1 MIDRV
6 RLRGV
11 LPALLLCGL
20 AAGCAEPAQ
29 GDGRDEPERR
39 VTLVT
44 DESWQLPKE
53 LRAAFERQTDLKL
66 VHRKVGRTPAEL
78 VEELA
83 QHKGKPFGDVVMGI
97 DTSTARPAL
106 GTETL
111 APYTSPEANKGQ
123 QRFSVDEQLRL
134 SAVDRLITCVL
145 VDDRWYTEHELE
157 PPSTVA
163 DLSAPAH
170 RDELV
175 LPDPRASADGVSFLL
190 GFAARGDESVLGAIA
205 DNGAQVAPGVARVE
219 AEFTAGNEDGT
230 RPLAVGPLTLVGEL
244 AEADDEITVSPLE
257 GSCHEQVRYAG
268 VLAEAS
274 NSQRAGLLLDFLLSQ
289 QFQQALPEEFG
300 SYPVRKGVELPEGW
314 DDQTLVPDGPSTLPA
329 RTADADRKRALAE
342 WSASRPG

>member
-1 MIDRV
+1 MFDRV
-6 RLRGV
+6 LRGV
-11 LPALLLCGL
+11 LPALLLGGL

-53 LRAAFERQTDLKL
+53 LRAAFERQTDLRL

-78 VEELA
+78 VEAMA
-83 QHKGKPFGDVVMGI
+83 QHKGKPFGDVAMGL
-97 DTSTARPAL
+97 DTSTVRPAL
-106 GTETL
+106 WTGTL

-145 VDDRWYTEHELE
+145 VDDGWYAKRELE
-157 PPSTVA
+157 PPQTVA
-163 DLSAPAH
+163 DLGAPAH

-175 LPDPRASADGVSFLL
+175 LPDPRATADGVSFLL
-190 GFAARGDESVLGAIA
+190 GFTARGDKSALDAIA
-205 DNGAQVAPGVARVE
+205 DNGAQVVPGVARVE

-244 AEADDEITVSPLE
+244 AEDEATVSPLE

-268 VLAEAS
+268 VLAEAA

-289 QFQQALPEEFG
+289 QFQQSLAEEFG

-314 DDQTLVPDGPSTLPA
+314 DDQTLVPQGPTTLPA

-342 WSASRPG
+342 WRASRPG